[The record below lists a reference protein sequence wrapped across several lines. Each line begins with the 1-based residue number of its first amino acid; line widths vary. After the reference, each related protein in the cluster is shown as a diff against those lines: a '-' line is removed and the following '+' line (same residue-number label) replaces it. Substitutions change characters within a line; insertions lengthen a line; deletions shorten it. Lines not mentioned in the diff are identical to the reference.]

1 MAKRGSGRRESF
13 WLWTGE
19 SEYQGQLISVTA
31 TRVLARVRRCG
42 PWTPAGGAAGTAVP
56 LDLNERTR
64 RLSRQV
70 GFGQSPA
77 ILAGS
82 LIEFRVTGIQ
92 PTQDPHFEFALC
104 GTFWPVA
111 DVHLEALSELESN
124 EAFRYLQK
132 NSSRAF
138 SPSRM
143 RTG

>member
-1 MAKRGSGRRESF
+1 MTKRGSGKTESF
-13 WLWTGE
+13 WMWTGDT
-19 SEYQGQLISVTA
+19 EYEGQLLRVTA
-31 TRVLARVRRCG
+31 TKVLARVRRCG
-42 PWTPAGGAAGTAVP
+42 LSGSCTFVP

-64 RLSRQV
+64 GLLKRI

-77 ILAGS
+77 ILSGS
-82 LIEFRVTGIQ
+82 LVEFRVTALQ
-92 PTQDPHFEFALC
+92 PTRDPHFEMTLT

-132 NSSRAF
+132 NSSRVF

>member
-1 MAKRGSGRRESF
+1 MRSGSGRRESF

-19 SEYQGQLISVTA
+19 SEYEGHLLSVA
-31 TRVLARVRRCG
+31 GTRVLAQVRRRG
-42 PWTPAGGAAGTAVP
+42 HFTPAGGAGGTAGP
-56 LDLNERTR
+56 LDLGERTR
-64 RLSRQV
+64 YFARQV

-92 PTQDPHFEFALC
+92 PTRDPNFEFGLC
-104 GTFWPVA
+104 GSFWPVA